1 MCPESPVFPTSHGDG
16 GQLRERRRS
25 TWRRRRPRRRHHEAR
40 SRRDVPSLQSAGD
53 AGSGPSPVPD
63 VRHHAPGKRHGAR
76 SDRDPRL
83 AMHPSQC
90 ALPVRVARQG
100 PRRRPRACLGGH
112 GVDRAP
118 PCRGYGPARH
128 GGFLPRGAPASRGD
142 ESRTAGP
149 GSPRA
154 RVRPRSK
161 DRVDPRNGA
170 RQRGAGPRAA
180 RPGERELEP
189 ASPRRGPV
197 RRHDHGAGLG
207 EPSPGSHLPRALRG
221 RGARQRVAVGA
232 ALRGG
237 AAGAGAR
244 PRDGRVAAAAAAA
257 GPVRGRRPPRS
268 PVGHDVG
275 HRHPR
280 VPLYDQRSV
289 RAGRPRAG
297 LRRRL
302 SSVERD
308 RARAGAHRSRAVPA
322 HLHRGIPRRRLPLAV
337 RADEIRQ
344 AARGS
349 RPRAGRLQ
357 QTPITAARI
366 NVRGRSADGARSAR
380 RRGVPASH
388 RGRAHEAQPRSPGRH
403 RDRSRLARGGRGIK
417 AVSDEPVIVFLGP
430 SLPVAEARRVLPARY
445 LSPVRCG
452 DVLRV
457 RRLKPRVIAIIDGLF
472 ETTAAVWHKE
482 ILLALEDGIAVFGAA
497 SMGALRAAEL
507 APFGMVGVGAIFE
520 AYRDGVYTDDDEV
533 AVLHGPAAEGFRA
546 RSDAMVN
553 VRATVARAVEAGVIG
568 AESAREVIQCAKET
582 FYQERSLTRAMDR
595 AWGTSRTGEAVRFRR
610 FIEQGGYVDQKR
622 LDALALLR
630 HLADVYGAP
639 RTRESCVIEVNR
651 SCFIMKL
658 QHQVMCRPFTA
669 AEPDLPGEEKVA
681 LEARLLGPTYRLLRR
696 LALLM
701 SMAEALARARG
712 VDVAPRHMARSF
724 DADDFGLGPAARAA
738 RWTRARDLDD
748 AGLKRYVRRLATI
761 RALLE
766 ASGKARGRHGRP
778 TPVYEPH
785 LLALMR
791 IDGRYEHWRPAT
803 VPAGVSPGWAVLRNA
818 ERGGGEDFRLYRRS
832 AKLWHVLDEAGRIL
846 GVEAPDDR
854 QVVCDEFRR
863 ARGLHTER
871 VTLDWMRRNDL
882 DVDSYAELA
891 AAEARLSILCEV
903 SRTYTLGLIET
914 IEPVCWLHDAIR
926 LSGLYPR
933 LKRRLA
939 APASSDGRA
948 RRAAAP
954 DFEPALREH
963 CARLGE
969 PAPANVQ
976 EYARAPDL

>member
-1 MCPESPVFPTSHGDG
+1 M
-16 GQLRERRRS
+16 
-25 TWRRRRPRRRHHEAR
+25 
-40 SRRDVPSLQSAGD
+40 
-53 AGSGPSPVPD
+53 
-63 VRHHAPGKRHGAR
+63 
-76 SDRDPRL
+76 
-83 AMHPSQC
+83 
-90 ALPVRVARQG
+90 
-100 PRRRPRACLGGH
+100 
-112 GVDRAP
+112 
-118 PCRGYGPARH
+118 
-128 GGFLPRGAPASRGD
+128 
-142 ESRTAGP
+142 
-149 GSPRA
+149 
-154 RVRPRSK
+154 
-161 DRVDPRNGA
+161 
-170 RQRGAGPRAA
+170 
-180 RPGERELEP
+180 
-189 ASPRRGPV
+189 
-197 RRHDHGAGLG
+197 
-207 EPSPGSHLPRALRG
+207 
-221 RGARQRVAVGA
+221 
-232 ALRGG
+232 
-237 AAGAGAR
+237 
-244 PRDGRVAAAAAAA
+244 
-257 GPVRGRRPPRS
+257 
-268 PVGHDVG
+268 
-275 HRHPR
+275 
-280 VPLYDQRSV
+280 
-289 RAGRPRAG
+289 
-297 LRRRL
+297 
-302 SSVERD
+302 
-308 RARAGAHRSRAVPA
+308 
-322 HLHRGIPRRRLPLAV
+322 
-337 RADEIRQ
+337 
-344 AARGS
+344 
-349 RPRAGRLQ
+349 
-357 QTPITAARI
+357 
-366 NVRGRSADGARSAR
+366 
-380 RRGVPASH
+380 
-388 RGRAHEAQPRSPGRH
+388 
-403 RDRSRLARGGRGIK
+403 K

-778 TPVYEPH
+778 TPGYEPH
-785 LLALMR
+785 LLALASR
-791 IDGRYEHWRPAT
+791 RHPAQRPLPASQAAARRPSVIGRPRAPSGRSGLR
-803 VPAGVSPGWAVLRNA
+803 AGAARALR
-818 ERGGGEDFRLYRRS
+818 
-832 AKLWHVLDEAGRIL
+832 
-846 GVEAPDDR
+846 AP
-854 QVVCDEFRR
+854 RR
-863 ARGLHTER
+863 AGTGQRRGICSR
-871 VTLDWMRRNDL
+871 
-882 DVDSYAELA
+882 
-891 AAEARLSILCEV
+891 ARLC
-903 SRTYTLGLIET
+903 RG
-914 IEPVCWLHDAIR
+914 R
-926 LSGLYPR
+926 
-933 LKRRLA
+933 
-939 APASSDGRA
+939 GRA
-948 RRAAAP
+948 RRRAGP
-954 DFEPALREH
+954 SQQIREQLVSV
-963 CARLGE
+963 R
-969 PAPANVQ
+969 
-976 EYARAPDL
+976 RA